1 MEDVLARG
9 LDQLWVTRPG
19 KILIKSNPCPP
30 LHLETASDY
39 WDGVGYTWREH
50 QPAALWREFTDHQQL
65 GLISAWLPFACSGAE
80 GPPGE
85 IFVKLLKT
93 DLFDEVAHFG
103 LVPALLGQ
111 GWAIVGIDISA
122 LIVAEA
128 LVRNPGLEACQ
139 ADVRCLPFAAGS
151 FDAVFSGS
159 TLDHLD
165 SATAIGEGLVEIAR
179 VLRPGGQ
186 LILTMDNPANPLIY
200 LRNGPLLA
208 LGRKLG
214 IVPYQVGAT
223 LARAPL
229 LRAVQA
235 AGFDILATRAV
246 QHCPR
251 LLAVPLAGLIG
262 RLPRRW
268 QRRYLGLLAGCEV
281 GDRLVTRWQT
291 AHYIAVHAQLAGAD
305 G

>member
-1 MEDVLARG
+1 MPD
-9 LDQLWVTRPG
+9 
-19 KILIKSNPCPP
+19 IS
-30 LHLETASDY
+30 LETSSDY
-39 WDGVGYTWREH
+39 WDGVGRNWREQ
-50 QPAALWREFTDHQQL
+50 QPDALWREFTDAQQL
-65 GLISAWLPFACSGAE
+65 ELLQGWLPPLAGVRTDRS
-80 GPPGE
+80 
-85 IFVKLLKT
+85 ITLLKT
-93 DLFDEVAHFG
+93 DLFDEVAHRG
-103 LVPALLGQ
+103 LVQPLQALGMRV
-111 GWAIVGIDISA
+111 VGIDLSP

-128 LVRNPGLEACQ
+128 QVRNPDLEAQQ
-139 ADVRCLPFAAGS
+139 ADVRRLPFQSGS
-151 FDAVFSGS
+151 FDVVFSGS

-223 LARAPL
+223 LVRAPL

-235 AGFDILATRAV
+235 AGFEILATRAV

-291 AHYIAVHAQLAGAD
+291 AQLFGRDPAAASSMSPILDTDALALG
-305 G
+305 GNRCRKSRPLSQG